1 MQVKP
6 VATYKAAS
14 LLAMN
19 TTAAVGERVSVEVVT
34 HPAQRLKGKQI
45 ITTPITRIGNF
56 GVFETE
62 NTVYI
67 PEERYSPVVNH
78 E

>member
-1 MQVKP
+1 MQAKP
-6 VATYKAAS
+6 VAVYKAAS

-34 HPAQRLKGKQI
+34 HPAQRLNGKQV
-45 ITTPITRIGNF
+45 ITTPITRVGDF

-67 PEERYSPVVNH
+67 PEERQLPVVQ
-78 E
+78 